1 MKKWYTSVKRLGNKL
16 FVRGCY
22 DGVPYSDIVEYQ
34 PTLYLLSKEP
44 TKFKSLDGEYLRP
57 VKQPTISDN
66 RKFLE
71 QYKDVHGFKVFGNE
85 NPIYQYIADEF
96 PDKIEFDMNSIK
108 TYYLDIE
115 TTSEFGGVD
124 VESAREQI
132 LLITLMDYK
141 TKQTVTFGSRPFNKR
156 LENNTYIECKN
167 EAELLTKFL
176 VFWEK
181 SYPEIVSGWNIE
193 TFDIPYLVKRI
204 QKTLGEN
211 AAKMLSPWKYIR
223 SKEIIDRRTDKT
235 QEAFEIYGVNTID
248 YLPFFKKYAG
258 IGVENNKLDTVAKE
272 VLNESKLDHEEYD
285 TFADFYTKNWNLFV
299 EYNIVDTVLIDKLEK
314 KLRLIQ
320 LSVTLAMDSKVNP
333 EDTLSQGRMWDAIIY
348 NHLLAKNIII
358 PVKSSPQEKTEKYV
372 GAYVKEPQIGKFK
385 WVVTFDVS
393 SLYPSLIRTFNISPE
408 TLVQTPNSY
417 VSVDNIVNE
426 ALKIEPEHKQYSIC
440 PNGSMYRNDKK
451 GFLPTIMEEMFN
463 ERIVYKKKMLEY
475 QKQYEQNPTNDL
487 EELIATYRI
496 LQESKK
502 QCLNSA
508 YGSLG
513 NNAFRFY
520 DIRNAEAITYSGQAV
535 IKTVE
540 KNLNAY
546 LHRISGQN
554 IDMCIAGDTDSCV
567 LNLEPIVNKIF
578 KDKEAT
584 ETEVINFLCSICDN
598 QIQGVIDDIF
608 ISFTQRTNAF
618 ENHLHM
624 KREKICSSGLWKA
637 KKNYILNVWDNEGV
651 RYSEPKIKISG
662 IEAVKT
668 SVPAIC
674 RTRVKEA
681 FKIIMN
687 KEEEDLIKFV
697 KDFKEEFFALPP
709 EDISFPR
716 RVSDVDKWKSATT
729 TYIKRTPIQARAA
742 ILYNKQISDKNLL
755 NKYPIIKNGEN
766 LKYCYLKEPNPLKED
781 VVGFVQRFPT
791 ELGLVKFVDYQKQFE
806 LAFLQPLTKIL
817 DVIGWR
823 TEKTYTLD
831 ELFT

>member
-124 VESAREQI
+124 VESSREQI

-141 TKQTVTFGSRPFNKR
+141 TKQTVTFGSRPFNKI

-176 VFWEK
+176 IFWEK

-426 ALKIEPEHKQYSIC
+426 SLTIEPEHKQYSIC

-546 LHRISGQN
+546 LQRLSGSDKEM
-554 IDMCIAGDTDSCV
+554 ILAGDTDSV
-567 LNLEPIVNKIF
+567 AGDSIINVNNERIRIADF
-578 KDKEAT
+578 FDK
-584 ETEVINFLCSICDN
+584 VDNVYLKYDNFN
-598 QIQGVIDDIF
+598 
-608 ISFTQRTNAF
+608 
-618 ENHLHM
+618 
-624 KREKICSSGLWKA
+624 
-637 KKNYILNVWDNEGV
+637 KNYIKKV
-651 RYSEPKIKISG
+651 SG
-662 IEAVKT
+662 YKT
-668 SVPAIC
+668 PS
-674 RTRVKEA
+674 
-681 FKIIMN
+681 
-687 KEEEDLIKFV
+687 
-697 KDFKEEFFALPP
+697 
-709 EDISFPR
+709 
-716 RVSDVDKWKSATT
+716 VSDSGELKFCDIKYVMKHKVKKTLFEITVKGKSVVVTEDHSIIVKNKITKKIQVIKPQNLAPKKH
-729 TYIKRTPIQARAA
+729 YIIY
-742 ILYNKQISDKNLL
+742 ILEPDTDSDA
-755 NKYPIIKNGEN
+755 E
-766 LKYCYLKEPNPLKED
+766 
-781 VVGFVQRFPT
+781 
-791 ELGLVKFVDYQKQFE
+791 
-806 LAFLQPLTKIL
+806 KIG
-817 DVIGWR
+817 I
-823 TEKTYTLD
+823 
-831 ELFT
+831 

>member
-1 MKKWYTSVKRLGNKL
+1 MKKWYTSVKRLGNKI
-16 FVRGCY
+16 FVRGNY
-22 DGVPYSDIVEYQ
+22 DGVPYSDVIDYQ

-44 TKFKSLDGEYLRP
+44 TQYKNLSGEYLRP
-57 VKQPTISDN
+57 VLQPSIRDS

-71 QYKDVHGFKVFGNE
+71 QYKDIQDFKVFGNE
-85 NPIYQYIADEF
+85 NPVYQYIADEF
-96 PDKIEFDMNSIK
+96 PDKIEFDINSIK

-124 VESAREQI
+124 VEAAREQI

-141 TKQTVTFGSRPFNKR
+141 TKNTITFGSRPFNKR
-156 LENNTYIECKN
+156 VDKNTYIECKD
-167 EAELLTKFL
+167 EADLLQKFL
-176 VFWEK
+176 VLWEK

-204 QKTLGEN
+204 EKTLGE
-211 AAKMLSPWKYIR
+211 AAVKTLSPWKYVKH
-223 SKEIIDRRTDKT
+223 KELLDRKTNKT
-235 QEAFEIYGVNTID
+235 QEAFEIYGVNIID

-320 LSVTLAMDSKVNP
+320 LAVTLAMDAKVNP

-358 PVKSSPQEKTEKYV
+358 PVKSPPQEKNEKYV

-385 WVVTFDVS
+385 WVATFDVS

-408 TLVQTPNSY
+408 TLVPTPNSY
-417 VSVDNIVNE
+417 VSVDKIVDDTFE
-426 ALKIEPEHKQYSIC
+426 IKSEHKNYSIC
-440 PNGSMYRNDKK
+440 ANGSMYRKDEQ
-451 GFLPTIMEEMFN
+451 GFLPRIMEEMFN
-463 ERIVYKKKMLEY
+463 ERVVYKKKMLEY

-513 NNAFRFY
+513 SEYFRFY

-540 KNLNAY
+540 KHLNSY
-546 LHRISGQN
+546 LQKISGSN
-554 IDMCIAGDTDSCV
+554 IDMCLAGDTDSAMV
-567 LNLEPIVNKIF
+567 YLKPIVDKVFHNKNP
-578 KDKEAT
+578 T
-584 ETEVINFLCSICDN
+584 ETEIINFLCSICDN
-598 QIQGVIDDIF
+598 QIQKVIDNIF
-608 ISFTQRTNAF
+608 KSFTQRTNAF

-674 RTRVKEA
+674 RNRVKEA

-687 KEEEDLIKFV
+687 KEEDDLIAFV
-697 KDFKEEFFALPP
+697 KKFREEFFNLPP
-709 EDISFPR
+709 EEISFPR
-716 RVSDVDKWKSATT
+716 RVSDIDKWMNPTT
-729 TYIKRTPIQARAA
+729 TYNKGTPIYSRAA
-742 ILYNKQISDKNLL
+742 ILYNKQLKDKNLL
-755 NKYPIIKNGEN
+755 NKYSIIKNGEN
-766 LKYCYLKEPNPLKED
+766 LKYCYLKEPNPIKED
-781 VVGFVQRFPT
+781 VIGFVQKLPKEF
-791 ELGLVKFVDYQKQFE
+791 GLDKYVNYQKQFD
-806 LAFLQPLTKIL
+806 LTFLQPLTKIL
-817 DVIGWR
+817 DVIGWQ
-823 TEKTYTLD
+823 TEKTYNLED
-831 ELFT
+831 LFT